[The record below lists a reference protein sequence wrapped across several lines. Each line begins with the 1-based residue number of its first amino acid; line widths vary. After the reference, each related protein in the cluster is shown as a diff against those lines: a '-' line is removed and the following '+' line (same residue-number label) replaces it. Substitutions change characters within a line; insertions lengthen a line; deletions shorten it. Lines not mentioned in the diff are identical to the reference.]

1 MPNHLKKKLKNQS
14 KQILHEKEPNQPP
27 LFNQCQTEGIQ
38 NSKAGSD
45 VLDDST
51 LKDASE
57 NDKYANSDTI
67 SLRPGGSFAPSSSNA
82 ECGRKRNRS
91 SHEEEFQSFF
101 HAQRMNYYN
110 RSKM

>member
-51 LKDASE
+51 LKDVSE
-57 NDKYANSDTI
+57 NDKYANSDI
-67 SLRPGGSFAPSSSNA
+67 SLRPGGSLAPSSNA